1 MTRSQQELNERLFK
15 LIQTE
20 ENPIKAVKGV
30 IKDGADI
37 DARDDFGATPLMRA
51 AESEEKEILKYLL
64 REGADV
70 SLEDEDGLTALD
82 YAMEDEIAQIL
93 EEAGGDYGND
103 EYEEDAVDDTYRE
116 DDVEFDEEDEES
128 FG

>member
-1 MTRSQQELNERLFK
+1 MSRSQEELNERLFE

-37 DARDDFGATPLMRA
+37 DARDDYQATPLMRA
-51 AESEEKEILKYLL
+51 AEAEEVQIVKYLL

-82 YAMEDEIAQIL
+82 YAMEDDIAKLL
-93 EEAGGDYGND
+93 EDAGGEYGEDQYED
-103 EYEEDAVDDTYRE
+103 EAIDETFKEDEEGFE
-116 DDVEFDEEDEES
+116 DLEEDED
-128 FG
+128 F